1 MRRRNKAMGQSK
13 GASAITRLTGG
24 RASKRETAWWAV
36 ALLSACVLFSL
47 FTVFDQV
54 MNRTGI
60 EFLLNDQLTRH
71 QRVLDGT
78 AVDPWQYRLLP
89 EYVVEAAIRIARGL
103 GLSSPVLKAFVA
115 VRVAQNLLIFLVA
128 AAYWSRLGLKR
139 VMVLVGLAA
148 LAWGITYSG
157 YASDLAFS
165 TYFDVLFYLLSA
177 TLILERRYWWVL
189 LVVAVACLNRETS
202 GLIPAML
209 VATAWRRDGG
219 GIHLDRR
226 LLAVAALG
234 FALCV
239 AGYGGLRIILG
250 PREMMHPY
258 DRQVGLDLLVF
269 NLTNSYTY
277 VFGFSMMSVFPFVA
291 FFYWRI
297 WPEILHRFFWAI
309 VPIWVA
315 VHLFFGALA
324 EARLLLVPY
333 AVVLMPAALLAVQR
347 SVQGQPAVVAKVG

>member
-1 MRRRNKAMGQSK
+1 MGHNE
-13 GASAITRLTGG
+13 GASAISRLRGG
-24 RASKRETAWWAV
+24 RALKRETVWWAV

-60 EFLLNDQLTRH
+60 EWLLNNQLPRH
-71 QRVLDGT
+71 LRVLDGT
-78 AVDPWQYRLLP
+78 AIDPWQYRLFP
-89 EYVVEAAIRIARGL
+89 EYVVEGAIRIARGL
-103 GLSSPVLKAFVA
+103 GLSSAALKAFVG

-128 AAYWSRLGLKR
+128 AAYWGRLGLKR

-157 YASDLAFS
+157 YGSDLAFS
-165 TYFDVLFYLLSA
+165 TYFDLLFYLLAA
-177 TLILERRYWWVL
+177 TLILDRRYWWVL

-202 GLIPAML
+202 GLIPTML
-209 VATAWRRDGG
+209 VATAWTRDEG
-219 GIHLDRR
+219 GIHFDRR

-234 FALCV
+234 FALFM
-239 AGYGGLRIILG
+239 AGYGGLRLILG

-258 DRQVGLDLLVF
+258 DHQVGLDLLMF

-291 FFYWRI
+291 VFHWKT
-297 WPEILHRFFWAI
+297 WPQILHRFFWAI
-309 VPIWVA
+309 VPIWIA
-315 VHLFFGALA
+315 VHLFFGVLY

-347 SVQGQPAVVAKVG
+347 SIQGQPAVEAKAG